1 MSQMET
7 AVHSSLKTH
16 INQSLTS
23 FLPPLVIGLP
33 QEYST
38 HGLLCTYKC
47 RDLAKYSFCRFKRGG
62 GG

>member
-38 HGLLCTYKC
+38 HGLLCRVQRPCKVQF
-47 RDLAKYSFCRFKRGG
+47 LQV
-62 GG
+62 